1 MREKHEITN
10 KNIEVS
16 NKLLLVV
23 VVVGWKMWVGWGV
36 VEMKMENVIHFY
48 WHFHNDVSLVVH

>member
-23 VVVGWKMWVGWGV
+23 VVVGWKMCGWGGNGNG
-36 VEMKMENVIHFY
+36 KCDPLLLAF
-48 WHFHNDVSLVVH
+48 SQ